1 MSPPSSAQDPGLT
14 LRAGAATDVGRV
26 RRHNEDSVLARVFV
40 VADGM
45 GGHAAGEVAS
55 RIVTETLGELA
66 ERPRLR
72 PEDVVSS
79 LALPTPDPAV
89 GGSPPRADRHGHHS
103 NRPGRRLRGRV
114 RPLGRLQRRRLPR
127 LPPDRRG

>member
-26 RRHNEDSVLARVFV
+26 RRHNEDSVLARGTVF

-79 LALPTPDPAV
+79 LALPTPGSCSRWLATPSRPAWAPQQPAWP
-89 GGSPPRADRHGHHS
+89 SCPRAGPTTGPS
-103 NRPGRRLRGRV
+103 STSATPASTA
-114 RPLGRLQRRRLPR
+114 
-127 LPPDRRG
+127 